1 MYGNLQD
8 LLRKKSI
15 SIKDFS
21 LLLGVSEKTA
31 YNKLQGATDST
42 LSEVKKI
49 NKCLFPEY
57 DFDYV
62 FDITSESST
71 SLQDAS

>member
-15 SIKDFS
+15 SMKDFAM
-21 LLLGVSEKTA
+21 LLGISEKTA
-31 YNKLQGATDST
+31 YNKLQGATDFT
-42 LSEVKKI
+42 LPEVKKI

-62 FDITSESST
+62 FDITPEPGIP
-71 SLQDAS
+71 LQDAS